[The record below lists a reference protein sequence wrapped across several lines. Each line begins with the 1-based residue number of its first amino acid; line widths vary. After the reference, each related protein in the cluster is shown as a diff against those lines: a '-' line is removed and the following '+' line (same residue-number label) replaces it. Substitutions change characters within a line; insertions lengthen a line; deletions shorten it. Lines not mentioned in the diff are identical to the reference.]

1 MRFCLSVVLI
11 LLCSAGGAARAES
24 AYMVDERPCP
34 DQDPALRPPRP
45 GEWCDYVT
53 KIKSCHGDL
62 AERVFR
68 QTRAP
73 SYLVS
78 EVGVEHPRRLICH
91 QDQDD

>member
-1 MRFCLSVVLI
+1 MRFCLSVI
-11 LLCSAGGAARAES
+11 IICLCFAAGAARAES
-24 AYMVDERPCP
+24 GYMVDERPCP
-34 DQDPALRPPRP
+34 DQGPALRPPRP

-53 KIKSCHGDL
+53 KIRSCHGDL

-68 QTRAP
+68 QPHAP

-78 EVGVEHPRRLICH
+78 EAGAEHPRCLVCH